1 MMKLKEY
8 CGVFGIYNNPNAAY
22 YTYLGLYALQHR
34 GQESAGIAI
43 SDGVKISYS
52 RGFGLV
58 SSVFSERKLRELK
71 GFMAIGHNRYSTSGA
86 SDSPDNIQ
94 PIVVS
99 SKAGMLSIAH
109 NGNIVNALDL
119 RNQLEDEGSIFRGTT
134 DSEVIVHLIVKSR
147 KTNIIEK
154 TVDALEKLKGAY
166 SLLIMTQDTIL
177 AARDP
182 WGFRPLVMGEMEG
195 SIVFAS
201 ETCAFD
207 LIGATY
213 LRDVDPG
220 EIVFVK
226 DGNIESL
233 KPFSGDFKKSQ
244 CIFEFIYFARPDS
257 SIFGESV
264 YSVRREFG
272 KVLARESGVD
282 ADLVIAVPDS
292 GLVPA
297 IGYSEESGIP
307 FQLGLIRNHYVGR
320 TFIKPVQKMRDIGVK
335 VKLNPIPELLEG
347 KRIVVIDDSIVRGT
361 TSRKIVK
368 MIREAGAK
376 EVHMRISSPPT
387 KWPCYFGIDTP
398 TKEQLIASTHSVKEI
413 SKFIGADSLA
423 YLSLE
428 GMLSAVK
435 CKSGFCTACFDGNYP
450 VEIPE
455 SILEQTKKG

>member
-1 MMKLKEY
+1 MKKLSEY
-8 CGVFGIYNNPNAAY
+8 CGIFGIYNNPNSAY

-34 GQESAGIAI
+34 GQESAGIAV
-43 SDGVKISYS
+43 SDGRRISYS

-58 SSVFSERKLRELK
+58 SSVFSGEALSSLK
-71 GFMAIGHNRYSTSGA
+71 GYMAIGHNRYSTSGA

-99 SKAGMLSIAH
+99 SRSGMLSIAH

-119 RNQLEDEGSIFRGTT
+119 RNELEDEGSIFRGTT

-147 KTNIIEK
+147 ASTIVDKV
-154 TVDALEKLKGAY
+154 VDALRKLKGAY
-166 SLLIMTQDTIL
+166 SLLIMTQDSL
-177 AARDP
+177 MAVRDP

-195 SIVFAS
+195 SVVFAS

-207 LIGATY
+207 LIGASY
-213 LRDVDPG
+213 IRDVEPG
-220 EIVFVK
+220 ELVVVK
-226 DGNIESL
+226 DGDIKVL
-233 KPFSGDFKKSQ
+233 KPFEGNFERSQ

-257 SIFGESV
+257 SIFGSSV

-272 KVLARESGVD
+272 KVLARESGVE
-282 ADLVIAVPDS
+282 ADVVIAVPDS
-292 GLVPA
+292 GIVPA

-335 VKLNPIPELLEG
+335 VKLNPIPEILKG
-347 KRIVVIDDSIVRGT
+347 KRVIVVDDSIVRGT

-368 MIREAGAK
+368 MIRNAGAK

-398 TKEQLIASTHSVKEI
+398 TREQLIASSHSVDEI
-413 SKFIGADSLA
+413 CRFIGADSLA
-423 YLSLE
+423 YLSLD
-428 GMLSAVK
+428 GILSAVGNGN
-435 CKSGFCTACFDGNYP
+435 SFCTACFDGNYP

-455 SILEQTKKG
+455 SIVKQAKKR